1 MEEKF
6 LLKMLRKSFLQYG
19 RDLNENPLSKE
30 DTEDLLKQ
38 LIKSKTE
45 DTEWYEIIEDIVYSY
60 LTN

>member
-30 DTEDLLKQ
+30 DTEGLLKQ
-38 LIKSKTE
+38 LRKSKTE

>member
-30 DTEDLLKQ
+30 DIESLLKQ
-38 LIKSKTE
+38 ITDEKAE
-45 DTEWYEIIEDIVYSY
+45 DTELYENIEDIVYSY